1 MEQGSIAKLKFDN
14 RLSRRKGW
22 LSNEEEKTYLE
33 ALPDV
38 ADKIA
43 TPEDDEPEEVAEQV
57 EAAPEDAYP
66 AVAAFE
72 VQTEEVASPAEPESE
87 LLSAPLSS
95 PPSEEL

>member
-57 EAAPEDAYP
+57 
-66 AVAAFE
+66 
-72 VQTEEVASPAEPESE
+72 
-87 LLSAPLSS
+87 
-95 PPSEEL
+95 

>member
-22 LSNEEEKTYLE
+22 LSKQEQETYLDG
-33 ALPDV
+33 LPDV

-43 TPEDDEPEEVAEQV
+43 TPEDDEPEEVVEQV
-57 EAAPEDAYP
+57 EAAAEGAYP

-72 VQTEEVASPAEPESE
+72 VQTEEAALPAEPENE
-87 LLSAPLSS
+87 LVGAPLS
-95 PPSEEL
+95 PSTSKEL

>member
-1 MEQGSIAKLKFDN
+1 MEQGSIAKLKYDN

-22 LSNEEEKTYLE
+22 LSNEEEKAYLE

-43 TPEDDEPEEVAEQV
+43 MPEDDEPEEVAEQV
-57 EAAPEDAYP
+57 EAAPEEAYP

-72 VQTEEVASPAEPESE
+72 VQTEEVAAPAEAESE
-87 LLSAPLSS
+87 LLSAPLSP
-95 PPSEEL
+95 PPSKEL

>member
-1 MEQGSIAKLKFDN
+1 MEQGSIKKLKFDN

-43 TPEDDEPEEVAEQV
+43 TPEDDESEEVAEQV

-95 PPSEEL
+95 PPSKEL

>member
-22 LSNEEEKTYLE
+22 LSKKEEETDLE
-33 ALPDV
+33 GLPDV

-43 TPEDDEPEEVAEQV
+43 MPEDDEPEEVAEQV
-57 EAAPEDAYP
+57 EAAPEEAYP

-87 LLSAPLSS
+87 LLSAPLS
-95 PPSEEL
+95 PPLSKEL